1 MAETRKIVSR
11 AKKVAFANT
20 GTTQTPVWTRMKGFT
35 NLAKS
40 KNPIEY
46 SRQYVDEYF
55 ETTDAIGM
63 SESMDFEMD
72 QYTNDAVH
80 TKIVAMFDDEKVGD
94 DANLEIMVV
103 DCSGIGA
110 GVGLNEW
117 PAIRRTYA
125 VVADS
130 EGDGT
135 ESYKYTGSFKA
146 KTAVAKVTVIAASDA
161 VSTVTIKS

>member
-1 MAETRKIVSR
+1 MAEVRKIVSR

-20 GTTQTPVWTRMKGFT
+20 GTTVTPVWTRMKGFT

-72 QYTNDAVH
+72 QYTNDDVH
-80 TKIVAMFDDEKVGD
+80 DKIVAMFDDEKVGD

-103 DCSGIGA
+103 DFSGTGG
-110 GVGLNEW
+110 GVGFNEW

-146 KTAVAKVTVIAASDA
+146 KTAVAKVTVTAASDA
-161 VSTVTIKS
+161 VSTVTIKA